1 MISSA
6 EQNYFRI
13 FEDRKT
19 HEHLRGC
26 ASTASNCFALVNC
39 ESRFSLPFRTA
50 TQQPSSLVQM
60 FANRVLLPLLLLLSL
75 SKFLIYITFFARFS
89 MLLTFRVRKF
99 NVIFLTST
107 SYVEHVACKK
117 RCTYYI
123 YYEKISSVISY
134 FVSICNNVNRCK
146 SS

>member
-1 MISSA
+1 MISSV

-13 FEDRKT
+13 SEDRKT
-19 HEHLRGC
+19 REHLRGC

-50 TQQPSSLVQM
+50 TQHPSSLVQM
-60 FANRVLLPLLLLLSL
+60 FANHVLLPLLLVLSPLKVFNIYNFFCTIFYAFDISCQEIQCHIFDKYILCQTCSVQEKMYLL
-75 SKFLIYITFFARFS
+75 
-89 MLLTFRVRKF
+89 
-99 NVIFLTST
+99 
-107 SYVEHVACKK
+107 
-117 RCTYYI
+117 

-134 FVSICNNVNRCK
+134 FVSICDSVNRCK